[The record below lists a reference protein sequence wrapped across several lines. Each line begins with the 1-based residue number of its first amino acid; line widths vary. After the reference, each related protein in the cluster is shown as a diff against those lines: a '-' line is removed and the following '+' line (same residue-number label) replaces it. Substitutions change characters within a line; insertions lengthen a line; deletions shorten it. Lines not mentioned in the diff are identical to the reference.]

1 MEGNN
6 NEYLL
11 IVTNMMYFNILLV
24 INTVELSLLVGDH
37 WSWVTLAHELTCTSL
52 EHYTSICF

>member
-37 WSWVTLAHELTCTSL
+37 
-52 EHYTSICF
+52 